1 MPSWANVMDE
11 LTASSNRSRNSPA
24 HIIFCR
30 QGRPVQFCEADL
42 KTPLPRTRSRSQTRR
57 RFASWHPAAKPGATR
72 SAGRCSSGRSRTGG
86 RLLLA
91 ADARAVREA
100 EADLATLGMRDGNSQ

>member
-24 HIIFCR
+24 HIIFSR

-42 KTPLPRTRSRSQTRR
+42 KTPPGRLRSQTRR

-100 EADLATLGMRDGNSQ
+100 EADLATLGLRDGDS